1 MANISI
7 LLILYFNS
15 SRLVFRLVSSI
26 STFGTLHMTSFI
38 TFLCWK
44 MGRTINNDLKMS
56 KQIVYNYPLLV
67 KWGNYNLLLEGTCT
81 DKYNK
86 WITSSFLNWGP
97 FAAKTKWALEQ
108 ILLFP
113 VGWQNSFGLV
123 ITGQTMDPTFNKN
136 QPEFRVL
143 IL

>member
-1 MANISI
+1 MVNISI

-56 KQIVYNYPLLV
+56 KQIVYNYPPLV
-67 KWGNYNLLLEGTCT
+67 KWGNYNLLLEGTCI

-86 WITSSFLNWGP
+86 VNNIKFFKLRTICS
-97 FAAKTKWALEQ
+97 
-108 ILLFP
+108 
-113 VGWQNSFGLV
+113 
-123 ITGQTMDPTFNKN
+123 KN
-136 QPEFRVL
+136 QMSTWTNLTISSWLAELFWSCNNGPDDGSYFQ
-143 IL
+143 